1 MGNFRNL
8 HVWKKSKNLAVEIY
22 KLTNNGLFS
31 KDYRFRDQIR
41 AAAIS
46 VPSNIS
52 EGDELDTDKQSIR
65 HFYISKGSTAEV
77 ITQLII
83 AQEVG
88 YIENDPFNKLVADYE
103 HVSHM
108 LAKLI
113 RAREASNVKKPQR
126 HNAKKP

>member
-8 HVWKKSKNLAVEIY
+8 RVWEKSKNLAVEIY
-22 KLTNNGLFS
+22 KLTNIGSFS

-52 EGDELDTDKQSIR
+52 EGDELDTNKQAIK

-83 AQEVG
+83 AHEVG
-88 YIENDPFNKLVADYE
+88 YMDEIPSNKLISEYE
-103 HVSHM
+103 HISHM
-108 LAKLI
+108 LGKLI
-113 RAREASNVKKPQR
+113 EARRARP
-126 HNAKKP
+126 